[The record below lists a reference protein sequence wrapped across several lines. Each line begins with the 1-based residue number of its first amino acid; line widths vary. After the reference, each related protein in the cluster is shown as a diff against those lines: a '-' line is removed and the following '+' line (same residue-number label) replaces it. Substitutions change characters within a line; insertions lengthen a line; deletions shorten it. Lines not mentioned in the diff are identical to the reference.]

1 LIFKEGKGGLEKR
14 VNKLK
19 ENRMNWAKKVIL
31 LLSIIL
37 SINPLLAQN
46 KTGDII
52 DYTKPGE
59 YYIGGITVSGVQ
71 YLDNNVLIMLSG
83 LSVGQKIRIPGDQI
97 TDAIKKLWKQGL
109 FERIDIKYTHIQGD
123 RIFIEINLS
132 EQPKLSKFSIRGVRK
147 SESDDLR
154 EQIGLVKG
162 DAVNENVVMRT
173 KNRVN
178 KYFIDK
184 GFLNVN
190 TYISRVQDTSANNR
204 VILNIKVDKGEKVK
218 VLNIYVNGNNDLL
231 DKEIKRKLK
240 NTKEKRFYRIWKASK
255 YIETDFK
262 EDLQSL
268 IQQYNKSG
276 YRDARIVVDSVQSLS
291 DKYINVYID
300 LIEGRQ
306 YYFGEIKWIGNTKY
320 PVSDLNKVLGIE
332 RGDVYDKELL
342 ETRLYMDM
350 ENGDIQSLY
359 MNRGYLFSSVTPVES
374 QVRGDTIDMEIR
386 IYEGKQARIRKVTV
400 KGNTKTHDH
409 VIMREI
415 RTKPG
420 QLFNRA
426 DIIRTQRELAQLQY
440 FNAET
445 LGVNPKPNP
454 LDGTVDIEYTV
465 EETSSD
471 QIEMSIGWGL
481 GRIIGT
487 VGVSFN
493 NFSTKN
499 FFSKKSWDPIP
510 AGDGQKLS
518 LRMQSNGVYF
528 QSYSASFTEPWLGG
542 KKRNALTVS
551 AYRSVQTNGL
561 LKDDPNRAAIII
573 SGISAGLGKQL
584 RWPDD
589 YFMLYTSLGFQNY
602 YLQNYAGIFTFS
614 DGNSNNL
621 SLTLSL
627 SRNSINKPIYP
638 TSGSEFTASVQLTPP
653 YSLLNNKDYSQMEEG
668 EKYKW
673 LEYYKWKLNFSFY
686 TGIGKSKVAQDLV
699 LHTRAKFGFLG
710 AYNQDIGESPFERF
724 YLGGDGLSGFSLDG
738 RELIGMRGYD
748 NNSLTPRNADGFIGG
763 TIYSKYTLELR
774 YPISKNPMA
783 SVYLMGFLEAG
794 NAWNTTLNFNP
805 FDVHRSAGFGA
816 RIYLPMFGLLGLDW
830 GYGFDP
836 IPGYP
841 GEAGSQF
848 HFSINGS
855 ID

>member
-1 LIFKEGKGGLEKR
+1 
-14 VNKLK
+14 
-19 ENRMNWAKKVIL
+19 MNLVKK
-31 LLSIIL
+31 IIL
-37 SINPLLAQN
+37 SFLILTLGQSAFSQTKDNEV
-46 KTGDII
+46 I

-83 LSVGQKIRIPGDQI
+83 LSVGQKIKIPGDQI
-97 TDAIKKLWKQGL
+97 TDAIKKLWRQAM
-109 FERIDIKYTHIQGD
+109 FEDIQIQVSYIQGD
-123 RIFIEINLS
+123 RVFLNIHLT
-132 EQPKLSKFSIRGVRK
+132 EQPKLSKFTITGVRK

-154 EQIGLVKG
+154 EKIGIVSG
-162 DAVNENVVMRT
+162 DAVNDNVILRT
-173 KNRVN
+173 KTRVN

-184 GFLNVN
+184 GFLNV
-190 TYISRVQDTSANNR
+190 TTSISREIDTTSNNKVLLYIR
-204 VILNIKVDKGEKVK
+204 VNKGEKVK
-218 VLNIYVNGNNDLL
+218 VLNLNIVGNTDMENRL
-231 DKEIKRKLK
+231 IKRKLK
-240 NTKEKRFYRIWKASK
+240 NTKEKKFYRFWKASK
-255 YIETDFK
+255 YIASDFD
-262 EDLQSL
+262 EDLEGL
-268 IQQYNKSG
+268 IKYYNAEG
-276 YRDARIVVDSVQSLS
+276 YRDARIVSDSVVKVNK
-291 DKYINVYID
+291 KYIDIN
-300 LIEGRQ
+300 LTLLEGRK
-306 YYFGEIKWIGNTKY
+306 YYIGDITWVGNTKY
-320 PVSDLNKVLGIE
+320 TVQVLDEVLGLK
-332 RGDVYDKELL
+332 RGDVYNQELL

-350 ENGDIQSLY
+350 ERGDVQSLY
-359 MNRGYLFSSVTPVES
+359 MNMGYLFSSINPVES
-374 QVRGDTIDMEIR
+374 QVRGDTIDLEIR
-386 IYEGKQARIRKVTV
+386 IYEGKQARVKRVTV

-409 VIMREI
+409 VILREI

-499 FFSKKSWDPIP
+499 FFKKETWNPIP

-542 KKRNALTVS
+542 KKPNALTVS

-561 LKDDPNRAAIII
+561 LKDDADRAAIII
-573 SGISAGLGKQL
+573 SGVSVGLGKRLQ
-584 RWPDD
+584 WPDD
-589 YFMLYTSLGFQNY
+589 YFMLYASLGFQNY
-602 YLQNYAGIFTFS
+602 FLDNYSGIFTFS

-621 SLTLSL
+621 SLTLAL

-638 TSGSEFTASVQLTPP
+638 TSGSEVSASLQLTPP
-653 YSLLNNKDYSQMEEG
+653 YSLLNGKDYNAMEDA
-668 EKYKW
+668 EKYNW
-673 LEYYKWKLNFSFY
+673 LEYYKWKVSYSFY
-686 TGIGKSKVAQDLV
+686 TGMGKSKVAQDLV

-710 AYNQDIGESPFERF
+710 SYNPAVGDSPFERF

-738 RELIGMRGYD
+738 RELIGMRGYG
-748 NNSLTPRNADGFIGG
+748 NNSLTPRNSEGYIGG
-763 TIYSKYTLELR
+763 TVYTKYTLELR

-783 SVYLMGFLEAG
+783 SVFLMGFVEAG
-794 NAWNTTLNFNP
+794 NSWSSLKDFNP
-805 FDVHRSAGFGA
+805 FDLHRSAGFGA

-830 GYGFDP
+830 GYGFDE
-836 IPGYP
+836 IPGFP
-841 GEAGSQF
+841 DESRGQF

>member
-1 LIFKEGKGGLEKR
+1 
-14 VNKLK
+14 
-19 ENRMNWAKKVIL
+19 
-31 LLSIIL
+31 
-37 SINPLLAQN
+37 
-46 KTGDII
+46 
-52 DYTKPGE
+52 
-59 YYIGGITVSGVQ
+59 
-71 YLDNNVLIMLSG
+71 
-83 LSVGQKIRIPGDQI
+83 
-97 TDAIKKLWKQGL
+97 
-109 FERIDIKYTHIQGD
+109 
-123 RIFIEINLS
+123 
-132 EQPKLSKFSIRGVRK
+132 
-147 SESDDLR
+147 
-154 EQIGLVKG
+154 
-162 DAVNENVVMRT
+162 
-173 KNRVN
+173 
-178 KYFIDK
+178 
-184 GFLNVN
+184 
-190 TYISRVQDTSANNR
+190 
-204 VILNIKVDKGEKVK
+204 
-218 VLNIYVNGNNDLL
+218 
-231 DKEIKRKLK
+231 
-240 NTKEKRFYRIWKASK
+240 
-255 YIETDFK
+255 
-262 EDLQSL
+262 
-268 IQQYNKSG
+268 
-276 YRDARIVVDSVQSLS
+276 
-291 DKYINVYID
+291 
-300 LIEGRQ
+300 
-306 YYFGEIKWIGNTKY
+306 
-320 PVSDLNKVLGIE
+320 
-332 RGDVYDKELL
+332 
-342 ETRLYMDM
+342 MDM

>member
-1 LIFKEGKGGLEKR
+1 
-14 VNKLK
+14 
-19 ENRMNWAKKVIL
+19 MNLVKI
-31 LLSIIL
+31 IIL
-37 SINPLLAQN
+37 SFLTLTFGLTVLSQTN
-46 KTGDII
+46 DIEVV

-83 LSVGQKIRIPGDQI
+83 LSVGQKIKIPGDQI
-97 TDAIKKLWKQGL
+97 TDAIKKLWRQAM
-109 FERIDIKYTHIQGD
+109 FEDIQIQVSYIQGD
-123 RIFIEINLS
+123 RVFLNIHLT
-132 EQPKLSKFSIRGVRK
+132 EQPKLSKFTITGVRK

-154 EQIGLVKG
+154 EKIGLVSG
-162 DAVNENVVMRT
+162 DAVNDNVILRT
-173 KNRVN
+173 KSRVN

-184 GFLNVN
+184 GFLNVSTSIGREIDTTTN
-190 TYISRVQDTSANNR
+190 NKVLLYIRVN
-204 VILNIKVDKGEKVK
+204 KGEKVK
-218 VLNIYVNGNNDLL
+218 VLNLNITGNSDIENGL
-231 DKEIKRKLK
+231 IKRKLK
-240 NTKEKRFYRIWKASK
+240 NTKEKKFYRFWKASK
-255 YIETDFK
+255 YIASDFE
-262 EDLQSL
+262 EDLDGL
-268 IQQYNKSG
+268 IKYYNAEG
-276 YRDARIVVDSVQSLS
+276 YRDARIVSDSV
-291 DKYINVYID
+291 INVNKKHININ
-300 LIEGRQ
+300 LSILEGRK
-306 YYFGEIKWIGNTKY
+306 YYIGDISWVGNTKY
-320 PVSDLNKVLGIE
+320 SIETLNEVLGLK
-332 RGDVYDKELL
+332 RGDVYNQELL

-350 ENGDIQSLY
+350 ERGDVQSLY
-359 MNRGYLFSSVTPVES
+359 MNMGYLFSSINPVES
-374 QVRGDTIDMEIR
+374 QVRGDTIDLEIR
-386 IYEGKQARIRKVTV
+386 IYEGKQARVKRVTV
-400 KGNTKTHDH
+400 KGNSKTHDH
-409 VIMREI
+409 VILREI

-499 FFSKKSWDPIP
+499 FFKKETWNPIP

-542 KKRNALTVS
+542 KKPNALTVS

-561 LKDDPNRAAIII
+561 LKDDADRAAIII
-573 SGISAGLGKQL
+573 SGVSVGLGKRLQ
-584 RWPDD
+584 WPDD
-589 YFMLYTSLGFQNY
+589 YFMLYASMGFQNY
-602 YLQNYAGIFTFS
+602 FLDNYSGIFTFS

-621 SLTLSL
+621 SLTVAL

-638 TSGSEFTASVQLTPP
+638 TSGSEVSASIQLTPP
-653 YSLLNNKDYSQMEEG
+653 YSLLNGKDYSAMEDA
-668 EKYKW
+668 EKYNW
-673 LEYYKWKLNFSFY
+673 LEYYKWKVSYSFY
-686 TGIGKSKVAQDLV
+686 TGMGKSKVAQDLV

-710 AYNQDIGESPFERF
+710 SYNPAVGDSPFERF

-738 RELIGMRGYD
+738 RELIGMRGYG
-748 NNSLTPRNADGFIGG
+748 NNSLTPRNSEGYIGG
-763 TIYSKYTLELR
+763 TVYTKYTLELR

-783 SVYLMGFLEAG
+783 SVFLMGFVEAG
-794 NAWNTTLNFNP
+794 NSWSSLNNFNP

-830 GYGFDP
+830 GYGFDD
-836 IPGYP
+836 IPGFP
-841 GEAGSQF
+841 DESRGQF

>member
-1 LIFKEGKGGLEKR
+1 MILAKKIVLIFL
-14 VNKLK
+14 
-19 ENRMNWAKKVIL
+19 IL
-31 LLSIIL
+31 LIGNSLLS
-37 SINPLLAQN
+37 QN
-46 KTGDII
+46 NTEMI
-52 DYTKPGE
+52 DYTRPGD
-59 YYIGGITVSGVQ
+59 YVIGGITVSGVQ

-83 LSVGQKIRIPGDQI
+83 LSVGQKITIPGDQI
-97 TDAIKKLWKQGL
+97 TDAVKKLWKQGM
-109 FERIDIKYTHIQGD
+109 FENIEISYTHIQGD
-123 RIFIEINLS
+123 RIFLDIKLT
-132 EQPKLSKFSIRGVRK
+132 EQPKLSKFTIMGVKK

-154 EQIGLVKG
+154 EKIGLVSG
-162 DAVNENVVMRT
+162 DAVNENVIIRT

-178 KYFIDK
+178 SYFIDK
-184 GFLNVN
+184 GFLNVSTTIVREN
-190 TYISRVQDTSANNR
+190 DTTSNNK
-204 VILNIKVDKGEKVK
+204 VVLFIKVSKGEKVK
-218 VLNIYVNGNNDLL
+218 ILSLNISGNNDISD
-231 DKEIKRKLK
+231 DKLKRKLK
-240 NTKEKRFYRIWKASK
+240 DTKEKKFYRFWKASK
-255 YIETDFK
+255 YVKKDFK
-262 EDLQSL
+262 EDQETL
-268 IQQYNKSG
+268 IKYYNSQG
-276 YRDARIVVDSVQSLS
+276 YRDARIVSDSVINTSN
-291 DKYINVYID
+291 KYIDVNLNLFEGKKYYIGT
-300 LIEGRQ
+300 I
-306 YYFGEIKWIGNTKY
+306 FWVGNTKY
-320 PVSDLNKVLGIE
+320 SNTILDEVLGIK
-332 RGDVYDKELL
+332 RGDVYNQELL

-350 ENGDIQSLY
+350 ERGDIQSLY
-359 MNRGYLFSSVTPVES
+359 MNMGYLFSSVTPIES
-374 QVRGDTIDMEIR
+374 QIRGDTIDLEIR
-386 IYEGKQARIRKVTV
+386 IYEGKQARNKRITV
-400 KGNTKTHDH
+400 KGNTKTHDN

-471 QIEMSIGWGL
+471 QIEMSVGWGL

-499 FFSKKSWDPIP
+499 FFKKESWNPIP

-542 KKRNALTVS
+542 KKPNALTVS

-561 LKDDPNRAAIII
+561 LAGDENRTAIII
-573 SGISAGLGKQL
+573 SGVSVGLGQRLK
-584 RWPDD
+584 WPDD
-589 YFMLYTSLGFQNY
+589 YFMLYQSIGFQNY
-602 YLQNYAGIFTFS
+602 NLQNYAGIFTFS

-621 SLTLSL
+621 SYTVSL

-638 TSGSEFTASVQLTPP
+638 TSGSEVALSLQLTPP
-653 YSLLNNKDYSQMEEG
+653 YSLFKNQDYTTMSEAD
-668 EKYKW
+668 KFNW

-686 TGIGKSKVAQDLV
+686 TGVGKSKVAQDLV

-710 AYNQDIGESPFERF
+710 AYNSEIGESPFERF

-738 RELIGMRGYD
+738 RELIGMRGYA
-748 NNSLTPRNADGFIGG
+748 NNSLTPRNTEGYIGG
-763 TIYSKYTLELR
+763 TVYTKYTLELR

-783 SVYLMGFLEAG
+783 SVFVMGFLEAG
-794 NAWNTTLNFNP
+794 NAWSSLKSFNP
-805 FDVHRSAGFGA
+805 FDVHRSAGVGA

-830 GYGFDP
+830 GYGFDA

-841 GEAGSQF
+841 GDSGSQF

>member
-218 VLNIYVNGNNDLL
+218 ILNIYVNGNNDLL

-320 PVSDLNKVLGIE
+320 PVSDLNKVLG
-332 RGDVYDKELL
+332 
-342 ETRLYMDM
+342 
-350 ENGDIQSLY
+350 N
-359 MNRGYLFSSVTPVES
+359 
-374 QVRGDTIDMEIR
+374 
-386 IYEGKQARIRKVTV
+386 
-400 KGNTKTHDH
+400 
-409 VIMREI
+409 
-415 RTKPG
+415 
-420 QLFNRA
+420 
-426 DIIRTQRELAQLQY
+426 
-440 FNAET
+440 
-445 LGVNPKPNP
+445 
-454 LDGTVDIEYTV
+454 
-465 EETSSD
+465 
-471 QIEMSIGWGL
+471 
-481 GRIIGT
+481 
-487 VGVSFN
+487 
-493 NFSTKN
+493 
-499 FFSKKSWDPIP
+499 
-510 AGDGQKLS
+510 
-518 LRMQSNGVYF
+518 
-528 QSYSASFTEPWLGG
+528 
-542 KKRNALTVS
+542 
-551 AYRSVQTNGL
+551 
-561 LKDDPNRAAIII
+561 
-573 SGISAGLGKQL
+573 
-584 RWPDD
+584 
-589 YFMLYTSLGFQNY
+589 
-602 YLQNYAGIFTFS
+602 
-614 DGNSNNL
+614 
-621 SLTLSL
+621 
-627 SRNSINKPIYP
+627 
-638 TSGSEFTASVQLTPP
+638 
-653 YSLLNNKDYSQMEEG
+653 
-668 EKYKW
+668 
-673 LEYYKWKLNFSFY
+673 
-686 TGIGKSKVAQDLV
+686 
-699 LHTRAKFGFLG
+699 
-710 AYNQDIGESPFERF
+710 
-724 YLGGDGLSGFSLDG
+724 
-738 RELIGMRGYD
+738 
-748 NNSLTPRNADGFIGG
+748 
-763 TIYSKYTLELR
+763 
-774 YPISKNPMA
+774 
-783 SVYLMGFLEAG
+783 
-794 NAWNTTLNFNP
+794 
-805 FDVHRSAGFGA
+805 
-816 RIYLPMFGLLGLDW
+816 
-830 GYGFDP
+830 
-836 IPGYP
+836 
-841 GEAGSQF
+841 
-848 HFSINGS
+848 
-855 ID
+855 